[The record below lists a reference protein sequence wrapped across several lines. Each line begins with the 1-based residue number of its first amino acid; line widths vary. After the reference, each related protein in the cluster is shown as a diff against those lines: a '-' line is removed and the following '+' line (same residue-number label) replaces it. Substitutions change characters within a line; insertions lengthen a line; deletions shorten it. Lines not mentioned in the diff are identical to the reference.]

1 MRYLERNSRKM
12 EATLTV
18 IDLFAGVGGF
28 SLGFL
33 KANEHPAKLKFD
45 VRLLVDSDPTAAYT
59 FKKNCPKTPFWPKD
73 LSNVQGSD
81 VLKLVKLRAG
91 ELDFLVGGPPCQGFS
106 PSGKRWL
113 EDNRNKLIARFIE
126 IARAMQPKCA
136 IIENVPTALSAYEK
150 IYNEE
155 IRDAFKGYVVQSA
168 VLNASQFGVPQIRK
182 RAFVVA
188 MRQDLGICEFEFP
201 RGPYDAIEVG
211 NDSHKKA
218 KAHQRFISV
227 SDAIGDLPALKAGQ
241 SVDGE
246 AYPGPAESTYQT
258 ERRKGAIAIFNHV
271 SRSHSKVFLK
281 KIGPIRP
288 GKGNSDLPDGER
300 FSDNYYSQAY
310 ARLHRKGIGFT
321 ITANFRNPGSGRFT
335 HYRDKRSITVREAAR
350 LQSFNDRFIF
360 HGYETDQERHV
371 GNAVPPLLAEAL
383 GRHFGALVNSA

>member
-1 MRYLERNSRKM
+1 M
-12 EATLTV
+12 ETVLTV
-18 IDLFAGVGGF
+18 VDLFAGVGGF

-33 KANEHPAKLKFD
+33 NAGEPASKFKFD
-45 VRLLVDSDPTAAYT
+45 LRLLVDSDPAAAET
-59 FKKNCPKTPFWPKD
+59 FKRNFPKIPFWPKD
-73 LSNVQGSD
+73 LNNVQGSEL
-81 VLKLVKLRAG
+81 LKLVKLRTG

-113 EDNRNKLIARFIE
+113 DDNRNKLIARFVQ
-126 IARAMQPKCA
+126 IAREMQPKCA
-136 IIENVPTALSAYEK
+136 IIENVPAALSAYEK
-150 IYNEE
+150 IFSEE
-155 IRDAFKGYVVQSA
+155 IQEAFKGYIVRSA

-188 MRQDLGICEFEFP
+188 LRQDLRISEFEFP
-201 RGPYDAIEVG
+201 RGYYDSIEVG

-218 KAHQRFISV
+218 KSHQRFISV

-241 SVDGE
+241 SVDGHP
-246 AYPGPAESTYQT
+246 YPGPAVSAYQT
-258 ERRKGAIAIFNHV
+258 ARRKGAIAIFNHV
-271 SRSHSKVFLK
+271 SRSHSKGFLK

-310 ARLHRKGIGFT
+310 ARLHAKGIGFT

-350 LQSFNDRFIF
+350 LQSFDDRFIF
-360 HGYETDQERHV
+360 QGYETDQERHV

-383 GRHFGALVNSA
+383 ARHFGTLVSSV